1 MLLEKSSVIKVK
13 KNLFIK
19 NIFLGLYA
27 KLPNHFL
34 RLEFLHSIYTN
45 NLCVYLYIDDNQ
57 LIVKLRLH
65 KYYTEEHYVFI
76 AFTIKHDKITD
87 VFYMFYAVLS

>member
-1 MLLEKSSVIKVK
+1 M
-13 KNLFIK
+13 
-19 NIFLGLYA
+19 
-27 KLPNHFL
+27 
-34 RLEFLHSIYTN
+34 
-45 NLCVYLYIDDNQ
+45 YINDNQ

-87 VFYMFYAVLS
+87 VFTSAAMDDLISKNKDVEKKHKEISKIADKINSKISELKEIDKQMDELSDKYPVLRKL

>member
-1 MLLEKSSVIKVK
+1 MLLEKSSVMKVI
-13 KNLFIK
+13 NNFFIK
-19 NIFLGLYA
+19 NIFLGLCT
-27 KLPNHFL
+27 KLPNQFL

-45 NLCVYLYIDDNQ
+45 NLCVYLYINDNQ

-65 KYYTEEHYVFI
+65 KYYTEEHHILI

>member
-1 MLLEKSSVIKVK
+1 MLLVKSSVIKVK
-13 KNLFIK
+13 KSFFIK
-19 NIFLGLYA
+19 NIFLGLCT

-65 KYYTEEHYVFI
+65 KYYTEEHHILI

>member
-1 MLLEKSSVIKVK
+1 MPHESSMMKVI
-13 KNLFIK
+13 NNFFIK
-19 NIFLGLYA
+19 NIFLGLCT
-27 KLPNHFL
+27 KLPNQFL

-45 NLCVYLYIDDNQ
+45 NLCVYLYINDNQ

-65 KYYTEEHYVFI
+65 KYYTEEHHILI

>member
-1 MLLEKSSVIKVK
+1 MKVI
-13 KNLFIK
+13 NNFFIK
-19 NIFLGLYA
+19 NIFLGLCT
-27 KLPNHFL
+27 KLPNQFL

-45 NLCVYLYIDDNQ
+45 NLCVYLYINDNQ

-65 KYYTEEHYVFI
+65 KYYTEEHHILI

>member
-1 MLLEKSSVIKVK
+1 MTI
-13 KNLFIK
+13 
-19 NIFLGLYA
+19 IFLGLCT
-27 KLPNHFL
+27 KLPNQFL
-34 RLEFLHSIYTN
+34 RVEFLHSIYTN

-65 KYYTEEHYVFI
+65 KYYTEEHHILI

-87 VFYMFYAVLS
+87 VSSMFYVVLS

>member
-1 MLLEKSSVIKVK
+1 M
-13 KNLFIK
+13 
-19 NIFLGLYA
+19 
-27 KLPNHFL
+27 
-34 RLEFLHSIYTN
+34 
-45 NLCVYLYIDDNQ
+45 YINDNQ

-65 KYYTEEHYVFI
+65 KYYTEEHHILI

>member
-1 MLLEKSSVIKVK
+1 MLLEKSSVMKVI
-13 KNLFIK
+13 NNFFIK
-19 NIFLGLYA
+19 NIFLGLCA

-34 RLEFLHSIYTN
+34 RLEFLHPIYTN

-65 KYYTEEHYVFI
+65 KYYTEEHHILI

-87 VFYMFYAVLS
+87 VFYMFYTVLS